1 MSDILLVSNMKPHI
15 QEALAAHHTL
25 HRLYEEDDKQAFLA
39 SVADRVE
46 GVASRRS

>member
-25 HRLYEEDDKQAFLA
+25 HRLYEEDDKQALPRWA
-39 SVADRVE
+39 RPMPA
-46 GVASRRS
+46 